1 MVLTIQRNDYEPY
14 QGIVGLEGNS
24 LAGAI
29 ESYFQQS
36 EQLPTRLWL
45 FSDQD
50 RAGGLFLQTLPGV
63 NARSESWNRINQLA
77 QTVTQK
83 ELLELSMEEMLYRL
97 FNEERV
103 LLQEPEPVYFR
114 CSCSRQRISGVL
126 EGLGREELE
135 SILAEQGQ
143 VSVTCE
149 FCNRN
154 YAFDSVDIESLLSG
168 RPASPTHTRKQ

>member
-1 MVLTIQRNDYEPY
+1 MVLTIQRNDYDPY

-24 LAGAI
+24 LAEGI

-45 FSDQD
+45 FADQQ

-63 NARSESWNRINQLA
+63 NANSEAWNRVNQLA
-77 QTVTQK
+77 QTITK
-83 ELLELSMEEMLYRL
+83 AELLELPQEEILYRL

-103 LLQEPEPVYFR
+103 LLQEPENVCFR
-114 CSCSRQRISGVL
+114 CSCSRKRISGVL

-135 SILAEQGQ
+135 AILKEQGQ
-143 VSVTCE
+143 ISVTCE
-149 FCNRN
+149 FCNRT
-154 YAFDSVDIESLLSG
+154 YPFDSVDVEALLSDQ
-168 RPASPTHTRKQ
+168 RPQPPHTTRQ